1 MKTTEIVMILD
12 ASGSMYDL
20 TEDTIG
26 GFNSFIE
33 DQKTNNEAGD
43 QVLVSAVKF
52 SDSSKVMYDRVPIE
66 KIEKMSKRQ
75 YRTGGCTA
83 LLDAMGD
90 AIKHIGN
97 VHKYA
102 RKEDVPASTI
112 FVIITDGYENASH
125 KYSSDEIKALV
136 KKQEKKYGWEFL
148 FLGANIDAVE
158 TGADFGFRQENSINY
173 LADEVGTK
181 KIYKAVSCAVMN
193 ARTCGSIQAD
203 WAEEVSEDYENRK

>member
-33 DQKTNNEAGD
+33 EQKTNNEAGD

-66 KIEKMSKRQ
+66 KIEKMTKRQ
-75 YRTGGCTA
+75 YKTGGCTA

-102 RKEDVPASTI
+102 REEDVPETTI

-125 KYSSDEIKALV
+125 KYSSDAIKKMV
-136 KKQEKKYGWEFL
+136 KKQEKNHGWEFL

-158 TGADFGFRQENSINY
+158 TGADFGFRAENSINY
-173 LADEVGTK
+173 IADEKGTDVVYNAINVAVG
-181 KIYKAVSCAVMN
+181 S
-193 ARTCGSIQAD
+193 ARACGCIRDD
-203 WAEEVSEDYENRK
+203 WAEEVKEDYKNRK

>member
-33 DQKTNNEAGD
+33 DQKANNEAGD

-66 KIEKMSKRQ
+66 KIEKMTKRQ

-158 TGADFGFRQENSINY
+158 TGADFGIREENSINY
-173 LADEVGTK
+173 ISDKKGTDVV
-181 KIYKAVSCAVMN
+181 YKAVSVAVGS
-193 ARTCGSIQAD
+193 ARACGCVAGGWAD
-203 WAEEVSEDYENRK
+203 EVNEDYKNRK

>member
-33 DQKTNNEAGD
+33 EQKANNESGN

-66 KIEKMSKRQ
+66 KIEKMTKRQ

-102 RKEDVPASTI
+102 RPEDVPETTI

-125 KYSSDEIKALV
+125 KYSSDAIKKIV
-136 KKQEKKYGWEFL
+136 KKQEKNHGWQFL

-158 TGADFGFRQENSINY
+158 TGADFGFSEENSINY
-173 LADEVGTK
+173 IADEKGTDVVFKSINIAVGSARACGSVCADWADEV
-181 KIYKAVSCAVMN
+181 N
-193 ARTCGSIQAD
+193 
-203 WAEEVSEDYENRK
+203 EDYKSRK